1 MNPNGPAAGSK
12 FRNTGNRTETLN
24 TGDNIVAPAT
34 GIGGAITIIRFSGPD
49 VLELARR
56 VWKGRSMLGAGN
68 ARRMLLGKVG
78 GDPALAVYMPGPASY
93 TGDDVVELHC
103 HGGAAAAANALRL
116 AAAAGC
122 RNAEPGEFTFRAFVN
137 GKLDL
142 AQAEA
147 VNDVISAGSDLA
159 LQLAERQLEGA
170 LSRKLEALYLRI
182 GELRAECES
191 HLDFPDEEL
200 DWAGDVPETIEEAAR
215 QVRELFATRDIGATL
230 RDGIDLVIAGRPNA
244 GKSSLLNL
252 LLGRDRAIVSA
263 IPGTT
268 RDTVEAAAVL
278 RGLPVKLT
286 DTAGVRESGDP
297 VEQLGIERSF
307 RSIAAAGITFWL
319 LDASTADPGE
329 EVAEM
334 LRHNAPN
341 RIAVWNKIDLA
352 DPGRKLP
359 EVPGGALRISV
370 REERGIEALLD
381 AFARLAADSPR
392 PEVPEVAVNARAA
405 AELEKALEALPEAA
419 REFRRKEYELAAIR
433 LRDAQTALGAIT
445 GKTVEPDILDHIFSR
460 FCIGK

>member
-1 MNPNGPAAGSK
+1 MN
-12 FRNTGNRTETLN
+12 TC
-24 TGDNIVAPAT
+24 DNIVAPAT
-34 GIGGAITIIRFSGPD
+34 GIGGAITIIRLSGPG
-49 VLELARR
+49 VLECARR
-56 VWKGRSMLGAGN
+56 IWRGRSRLGPEN

-78 GDPALAVYMPGPASY
+78 GDPALAVFMPGPASY

-103 HGGAAAAANALRL
+103 HGGAAAASAALRL
-116 AAAAGC
+116 ATQAGC
-122 RNAEPGEFTFRAFVN
+122 RNAEPGEFTFRAFMN

-147 VNDVISAGSDLA
+147 VNDVITAGSDLA
-159 LQLAERQLEGA
+159 LQLAERQLRGA
-170 LSRKLEALYLRI
+170 LSRRLETLDREI

-200 DWAGDVPETIEEAAR
+200 DWADDVPESIERAAEQIR
-215 QVRELFATRDIGATL
+215 SLLATRDIGATL
-230 RDGIDLVIAGRPNA
+230 RDGVELVIAGRPNA

-307 RSIAAAGITFWL
+307 RSIAAAGVTFWL
-319 LDASTADPGE
+319 LDASVDDPAA
-329 EVAEM
+329 EVEEM
-334 LRHNAPN
+334 LRHPAPC
-341 RIAVWNKIDLA
+341 RIAVWNKIDLVP
-352 DPGRKLP
+352 DRELP

-370 REERGIEALLD
+370 REEKGIEELLD
-381 AFARLAADSPR
+381 AFVRQAIRSPH

-405 AELEKALEALPEAA
+405 AELKKAAETLPEAA
-419 REFRRKEYELAAIR
+419 REFREGEFELAAIR
-433 LRDAQTALGAIT
+433 LREAQNAIGAIT
-445 GKTVEPDILDHIFSR
+445 GRTAEPDILDHIFSR